1 MRLTPEQASII
12 KKTVAEIFGADA
24 EVRLFGSRL
33 DNQAKGGDID
43 LLIELPRPCPDRVS
57 RELRLSARLELR
69 LGEQPIDIL
78 VVDPEVHRNTV
89 HERALTTGHVL

>member
-43 LLIELPRPCPDRVS
+43 LLIELPRPCQDRVA

-78 VVDPEVHRNTV
+78 VVDPEVHQNPV
-89 HERALTTGHVL
+89 HERALTTGQVL